1 MAKIEKTFIG
11 DFEQFIKKIED
22 GILSGSRSA
31 TLKDSSDYFIGDV
44 RCSVRVFERYSI
56 ADKSRTSMNVILLQ
70 RGNDEI
76 YLTAITSGGGLSM
89 FADNT
94 DTWGEASFLEKLK
107 EIL

>member
-1 MAKIEKTFIG
+1 MAKLERAFTG
-11 DFEQFIKKIED
+11 DFEQLLKKIEE
-22 GILSGSRSA
+22 GILNGSKSA
-31 TLKDSSDYFIGDV
+31 TLKDFSDYLIGDV

-56 ADKSRTSMNVILLQ
+56 ADKNRTSMNVVLLQ

-76 YLTAITSGGGLSM
+76 YLTSITSGGGLSM

-94 DTWGEASFLEKLK
+94 ETWGEASFLKKLQ

>member
-1 MAKIEKTFIG
+1 MAKLEKTFIG
-11 DFEQFIKKIED
+11 DFDQLIKKIED
-22 GILSGSRSA
+22 GVLNGSRSA
-31 TLKDSSDYFIGDV
+31 TLKDFSDHFIGDV

-56 ADKSRTSMNVILLQ
+56 ADKNRTSMNVVLLQ

-94 DTWGEASFLEKLK
+94 DTWGEASFLDKLK

>member
-1 MAKIEKTFIG
+1 MAKLERTFTG
-11 DFEQFIKKIED
+11 DLEQLLKKIED
-22 GILSGSRSA
+22 GILNGSKSA
-31 TLKDSSDYFIGDV
+31 ALKDFSDHFIGDV

-56 ADKSRTSMNVILLQ
+56 ADKSRTSMNVVLLQ
-70 RGNDEI
+70 KGNDEI

-94 DTWGEASFLEKLK
+94 KTWGEASFLKKLQ